1 MGDIS
6 ILQPSST
13 QLKVLLII
21 FSKHSIDIIGLLNS
35 AVRVTTQHILM
46 YLLCKLLI
54 NFVQRVS
61 QDIKRTSES
70 AKNFEKIWEKSQ
82 PWYFFIRALIKSNFI
97 IKAAHIQINFLSL
110 KQEGSTGSIL
120 QKSEYFKL
128 TVSFLA
134 LYCFCEIINLQLQL
148 AERRILEIFGQLVSK
163 ARKLKSQTWK
173 TADFGT
179 HNKRQ

>member
-1 MGDIS
+1 
-6 ILQPSST
+6 
-13 QLKVLLII
+13 
-21 FSKHSIDIIGLLNS
+21 
-35 AVRVTTQHILM
+35 M

-134 LYCFCEIINLQLQL
+134 LYCFCELINLQLQL
-148 AERRILEIFGQLVSK
+148 AERILEIFGQLVSK
-163 ARKLKSQTWK
+163 ARQSLKSQTWK
-173 TADFGT
+173 IADIGT
-179 HNKRQ
+179 QNKRL

>member
-1 MGDIS
+1 
-6 ILQPSST
+6 
-13 QLKVLLII
+13 
-21 FSKHSIDIIGLLNS
+21 
-35 AVRVTTQHILM
+35 M

-54 NFVQRVS
+54 DFVQRVS

-70 AKNFEKIWEKSQ
+70 AKKFEKIWEKRK
-82 PWYFFIRALIKSNFI
+82 PWNFFIRALIKSNFI
-97 IKAAHIQINFLSL
+97 IKAAHIQINFLPL

-120 QKSEYFKL
+120 QKSEYFNFPFPCLVLFLRTKC
-128 TVSFLA
+128 SFEVILA
-134 LYCFCEIINLQLQL
+134 NLIKQLQL